1 MMSQHQISDQ
11 RYLEPVARQGQLPF
25 WSVGILSAYV
35 LLFRLYVPVN
45 LTD

>member
-11 RYLEPVARQGQLPF
+11 GYLEPVARLVQLPF

-35 LLFRLYVPVN
+35 LLVGTCVLVN
-45 LTD
+45 VT

>member
-11 RYLEPVARQGQLPF
+11 RYLEPVTRHGQLPF

-35 LLFRLYVPVN
+35 ILVRLCVPVN
-45 LTD
+45 LT